1 MKLYWIQ
8 LNRPRSVVYMM
19 GSISLIGG
27 LILLCQAC
35 GIMLCPLRRYT
46 GIPCFTCGSTRAV
59 LALISGDLQTAFLTQ
74 PLIISLLCCMAPI
87 ALFSLCTA
95 LLQKRL
101 FLVSLS
107 RTEKRVLFSVLTAAT
122 LLNWIYLLYMSR

>member
-1 MKLYWIQ
+1 
-8 LNRPRSVVYMM
+8 
-19 GSISLIGG
+19 
-27 LILLCQAC
+27 
-35 GIMLCPLRRYT
+35 MLCPLRRYT